1 MFINNNKLTIIFFAL
16 MIKSLREGLTIH
28 GLLLKNKYFV
38 AEEILKLNNATKLKI
53 QSS

>member
-1 MFINNNKLTIIFFAL
+1 

-28 GLLLKNKYFV
+28 GLLFKNKCFV
-38 AEEILKLNNATKLKI
+38 AEEILKLNNTTKLKI